1 MQSKRISSGDNVS
14 LSKGGTKVLIFD
26 MRRTV
31 GSTSPARLGSSSS
44 ILNGTKGLESGLQS
58 SNVLPQ
64 FRVAPGDVS
73 TRVEGPAGV
82 VAAKETAG
90 ADV

>member
-14 LSKGGTKVLIFD
+14 LLKEGTKVFIFD
-26 MRRTV
+26 MRWTV
-31 GSTSPARLGSSSS
+31 GSTSPARLGSSSP

-64 FRVAPGDVS
+64 FRVASGDVS

-82 VAAKETAG
+82 VAAKETTG